1 MWIKLRKKQKQELE
15 REFCQCSLETLLVWW
30 CRLKAG
36 VEVHL
41 FDGIVD
47 SNVKYQ
53 QNRIE
58 LQTENIYCFYTFRF
72 HRWRCRRRRCCC
84 RHCRLSIALLDV
96 NHTAALHH
104 TIETRRME
112 KMPNSSKKFLLC
124 FGLFL
129 MIATPSVYGHLN
141 LFLNQHEVMRLLG
154 EWQFEQFSYFLC
166 FFLTQPFWFI
176 LNFIERYS
184 WHKHKKC
191 R

>member
-41 FDGIVD
+41 FDGFVD

-72 HRWRCRRRRCCC
+72 HR
-84 RHCRLSIALLDV
+84 
-96 NHTAALHH
+96 
-104 TIETRRME
+104 
-112 KMPNSSKKFLLC
+112 
-124 FGLFL
+124 
-129 MIATPSVYGHLN
+129 
-141 LFLNQHEVMRLLG
+141 
-154 EWQFEQFSYFLC
+154 
-166 FFLTQPFWFI
+166 
-176 LNFIERYS
+176 
-184 WHKHKKC
+184 
-191 R
+191 